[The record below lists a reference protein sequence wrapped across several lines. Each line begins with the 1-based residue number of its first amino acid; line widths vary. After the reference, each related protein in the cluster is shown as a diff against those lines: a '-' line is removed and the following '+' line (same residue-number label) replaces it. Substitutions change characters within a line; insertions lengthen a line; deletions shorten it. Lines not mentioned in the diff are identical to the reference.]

1 MGRARAPNGPRQV
14 GSIVCLGL
22 LFASVGC
29 RCVCRER
36 EAERGPREA
45 DAGRQHTDGAEESL
59 IEEEE
64 DIDDGRNGAE
74 EGRARRRKA
83 RRRRL
88 EQEQRGEAEDQR
100 EEVEQAERA
109 VSASRIPFPLPLPPS
124 QSRLCLQASSAV
136 KLAAEPHRPRADPIR
151 GAVRTHTPAEQPQ
164 QAPRSGPAPSPV
176 GPLPGPVPIGP
187 AGPPIGPSS
196 PTGDVTISL
205 KAMPKAKV
213 EVERRPKTIRP
224 AFVAEEESKSGKRK
238 LVKLDFGADDAEGG
252 GGMDAAQA
260 ARNAAAAAA
269 QLINERRA
277 GAGSTATAAERAKRL
292 IEKVPKDKEAL
303 YALPVDWK
311 LLEARAVLQNKM
323 KPWIAK
329 KVTEYFGETDE
340 TVISFVMEEVRANPD
355 QRARCLCHRVLF
367 SRIVDLFCSWR
378 STHARS
384 RWWRTSGPFW
394 RAIVTIS

>member
-1 MGRARAPNGPRQV
+1 M
-14 GSIVCLGL
+14 
-22 LFASVGC
+22 
-29 RCVCRER
+29 
-36 EAERGPREA
+36 
-45 DAGRQHTDGAEESL
+45 
-59 IEEEE
+59 
-64 DIDDGRNGAE
+64 
-74 EGRARRRKA
+74 
-83 RRRRL
+83 
-88 EQEQRGEAEDQR
+88 
-100 EEVEQAERA
+100 
-109 VSASRIPFPLPLPPS
+109 
-124 QSRLCLQASSAV
+124 
-136 KLAAEPHRPRADPIR
+136 KLAAEPHQPRADPIR
-151 GAVRTHTPAEQPQ
+151 GAVRTHAPACEQPQ

-238 LVKLDFGADDAEGG
+238 LVKLDFSADAAAGG
-252 GGMDAAQA
+252 GGTDAAQ

-311 LLEARAVLQNKM
+311 LLEACAVLQNKM

-340 TVISFVMEEVRANPD
+340 TVISFVMEEVR
-355 QRARCLCHRVLF
+355 Q
-367 SRIVDLFCSWR
+367 S
-378 STHARS
+378 
-384 RWWRTSGPFW
+384 
-394 RAIVTIS
+394 